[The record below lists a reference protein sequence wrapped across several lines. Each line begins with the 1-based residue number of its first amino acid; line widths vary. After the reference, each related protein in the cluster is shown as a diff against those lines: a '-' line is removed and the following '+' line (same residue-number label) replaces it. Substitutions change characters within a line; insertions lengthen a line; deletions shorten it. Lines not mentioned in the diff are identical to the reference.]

1 MKLKNRN
8 LYKKAFRAEFF
19 LIAQKKLSDINR
31 VEEFKENIML
41 DHRTETFMAVCS
53 VMNYREAA
61 ELLHITQPAVTQHI
75 QFLEKEYGCRLFLYE
90 NRKLI
95 KTPAAQMLEDY
106 LRSVQQR
113 ENFLREKIKNNGL
126 RELRIGATKTIGD
139 YVITDRI
146 HDFLN
151 QPDTALTL
159 IVDNTKHLLHLLEQ
173 NTLDYAIIEGFF
185 DKNRFGSQL
194 YRRETFVGICP
205 KDHPFA
211 GREVSVE
218 EILKETLIHRENGS
232 GTLAILEEKLLEHNE
247 SLERF
252 HRHICISSFK
262 MIIDLIKSGYG
273 ISFVY
278 EVLAKSDPDLGIF
291 TLKGEPIVREFNVI
305 YLKHADVREK
315 MEWFL

>member
-1 MKLKNRN
+1 M
-8 LYKKAFRAEFF
+8 
-19 LIAQKKLSDINR
+19 
-31 VEEFKENIML
+31 
-41 DHRTETFMAVCS
+41 
-53 VMNYREAA
+53 
-61 ELLHITQPAVTQHI
+61 
-75 QFLEKEYGCRLFLYE
+75 
-90 NRKLI
+90 
-95 KTPAAQMLEDY
+95 
-106 LRSVQQR
+106 
-113 ENFLREKIKNNGL
+113 
-126 RELRIGATKTIGD
+126 
-139 YVITDRI
+139 
-146 HDFLN
+146 
-151 QPDTALTL
+151 
-159 IVDNTKHLLHLLEQ
+159 
-173 NTLDYAIIEGFF
+173 
-185 DKNRFGSQL
+185 
-194 YRRETFVGICP
+194 GICP

-278 EVLAKSDPDLGIF
+278 EVLAKSDPELGIF

-315 MEWFL
+315 MGWFL